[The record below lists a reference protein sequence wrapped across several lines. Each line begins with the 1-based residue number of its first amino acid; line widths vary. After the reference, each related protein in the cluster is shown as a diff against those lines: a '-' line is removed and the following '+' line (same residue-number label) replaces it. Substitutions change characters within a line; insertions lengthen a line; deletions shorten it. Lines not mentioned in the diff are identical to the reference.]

1 MTNPTSPSSLPL
13 APFGR
18 VAFVTSNAIGDT
30 LVSMV
35 IVRNLI
41 DNGID
46 VTVYGTPAHA
56 LQHWFADVTIHAL
69 PQDNLATAFAQ
80 YDTVFQMQWNQPLRD
95 LVDVHPRVVTLHDVE
110 FGDRPGCMAQR
121 FADFCRDDLALSAP
135 VLDNGITAPA
145 SLVHRRNTKR
155 VMIHPEASTE
165 DKRWFSHRFVRLAQ
179 RLRKR
184 GYDVQFVIAPH
195 ERERWRDLA
204 TLDIPA
210 PHFANL
216 HELACCVYESG
227 WFIGNDSG
235 IGHLASNLGIP
246 SLSLFRRRRV
256 AERWRPAW
264 GVVDVVL
271 PWQWVPTAYLKEK
284 LWRQTL
290 TCNRVLAAF
299 ARLTRQ
305 AARTYG

>member
-1 MTNPTSPSSLPL
+1 MTNPTSPSSALR
-13 APFGR
+13 APVGR

-56 LQHWFADVTIHAL
+56 LRHWFPGVTILAL
-69 PQDNLATAFAQ
+69 PQDNLAAAFAQ

-95 LVDVHPRVVTLHDVE
+95 LVDVHPHVVTLHDVE

-121 FADFCRDDLALSAP
+121 FADFCRDNLALSAP

-145 SLVHRRNTKR
+145 SLLHRRNGKR

-210 PHFANL
+210 PHFENL
-216 HELACCVYESG
+216 HELACYVYESG

>member
-1 MTNPTSPSSLPL
+1 MNTLSASQVPR
-13 APFGR
+13 APVGR
-18 VAFVTSNAIGDT
+18 VAFVASNAIGDT

-35 IVRNLI
+35 IVRNLL
-41 DNGID
+41 DHGAD

-56 LQHWFADVTIHAL
+56 LRHWFPDVSIFPL
-69 PQDNLATAFAQ
+69 PRENIATAFAP
-80 YDTVFQMQWNQPLRD
+80 YDRVFQMQRNQPLHD
-95 LVDVHPRVVTLHDVE
+95 LADVHPRVVTLHDVE

-121 FADFCRDDLALSAP
+121 FADFCRDDLSLSAA
-135 VLDNGITAPA
+135 VLDNGIAAPP
-145 SLVHRRNTKR
+145 SLEHRRHGKR

-165 DKRWFSHRFVRLAQ
+165 DKRWFPHRFIRIAQ

-204 TLDIPA
+204 KFDIPA

-299 ARLTRQ
+299 SRLTRQ
-305 AARTYG
+305 AAHTHG

>member
-1 MTNPTSPSSLPL
+1 
-13 APFGR
+13 
-18 VAFVTSNAIGDT
+18 
-30 LVSMV
+30 
-35 IVRNLI
+35 
-41 DNGID
+41 
-46 VTVYGTPAHA
+46 
-56 LQHWFADVTIHAL
+56 
-69 PQDNLATAFAQ
+69 
-80 YDTVFQMQWNQPLRD
+80 
-95 LVDVHPRVVTLHDVE
+95 LHDVE

-121 FADFCRDDLALSAP
+121 FADFCRDDLALRAP
-135 VLDNGITAPA
+135 VVDNGITAPA
-145 SLVHRRNTKR
+145 SLVHRRNDKR

-204 TLDIPA
+204 ALDIPA

-216 HELACCVYESG
+216 HQLACCVYESG

-305 AARTYG
+305 AAGLNGQT